1 MKYRDKLV
9 QQIKDAG
16 QELIRR
22 AETMV
27 APGEDLI
34 TGMSITIDFT
44 QGADARAPE
53 ITYTKSVLNKTQVDR
68 MFPKDREPSYRAQGK

>member
-1 MKYRDKLV
+1 MKMKYRDKLA

-27 APGEDLI
+27 APDEDLI

-44 QGADARAPE
+44 QGTDARVPE

-68 MFPKDREPSYRAQGK
+68 MFHRGSSRN